1 MANINDEQ
9 ILYGLDAGGIAMAV
23 SLLEAFQAV
32 TPIVPNLLAHRV
44 GMVVSSQTHWIASNS
59 IKELEH
65 QVVVGEPIKPGTAV
79 AVAMKEN
86 RKVVVH
92 VAKEVY
98 GIPYVAISLPLK
110 EDGKIVGA
118 VAIHE
123 SLEEYDL
130 LHETADSLSVSTEAM
145 RKALEMIEEKA
156 GHLVDVNNNLQQL
169 ADSAST
175 EVSETDKVINFIKSV
190 ASQTNM
196 LGLNAA
202 IEAARVGEQ
211 GRGFA
216 VVAEEVRKLAVDS
229 ADSAEQI
236 TTTLTRIYDS
246 IKRIDDE
253 ISRAAEVT
261 EEQAHLI
268 QEIAEQGRKLQQVS
282 TKMAHMSEEFA
293 NISAD

>member
-1 MANINDEQ
+1 M
-9 ILYGLDAGGIAMAV
+9 
-23 SLLEAFQAV
+23 
-32 TPIVPNLLAHRV
+32 
-44 GMVVSSQTHWIASNS
+44 
-59 IKELEH
+59 
-65 QVVVGEPIKPGTAV
+65 
-79 AVAMKEN
+79 
-86 RKVVVH
+86 
-92 VAKEVY
+92 
-98 GIPYVAISLPLK
+98 
-110 EDGKIVGA
+110 
-118 VAIHE
+118 
-123 SLEEYDL
+123 
-130 LHETADSLSVSTEAM
+130 
-145 RKALEMIEEKA
+145 
-156 GHLVDVNNNLQQL
+156 DVNNNLQQL

-236 TTTLTRIYDS
+236 TNTLTRIYDS